1 MAHFKVMFW
10 NFLGRIERKHKT
22 RTLVVTQPRDIL
34 NCEITI
40 PTAFL
45 WCVIRCSANIYS
57 FLWFCYNRIYARLV
71 YYWRKRQRK
80 KIKLLMS
87 SSLS

>member
-1 MAHFKVMFW
+1 MAHFKVLFW
-10 NFLGRIERKHKT
+10 NFLGRIERKHKIL
-22 RTLVVTQPRDIL
+22 RLVVTQPRDIL
-34 NCEITI
+34 SCETAV
-40 PTAFL
+40 PTAIL
-45 WCVIRCSANIYS
+45 WCVIRCSANKYS

-71 YYWRKRQRK
+71 YYWTKGQRK